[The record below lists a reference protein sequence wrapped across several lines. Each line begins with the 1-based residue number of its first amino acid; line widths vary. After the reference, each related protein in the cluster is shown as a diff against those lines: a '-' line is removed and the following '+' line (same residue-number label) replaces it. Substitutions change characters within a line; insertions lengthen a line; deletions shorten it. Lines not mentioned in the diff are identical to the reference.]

1 MRIQSVTLYHV
12 DIPMRFAFRTAKE
25 TLKHRESIILEVVD
39 ESGQT
44 GYGEVVSFTSP
55 FYTMETLEASWEA
68 LKISYI
74 PQILNKDITHP
85 FEIHKMFERK
95 YPMAI
100 AGLENALLDM
110 YTKHL

>member
-25 TLKHRESIILEVVD
+25 TLKHRESIILEVAD

-68 LKISYI
+68 LKTSYI
-74 PQILNKDITHP
+74 PQFWIRTSHILLKSIKCLNGSI
-85 FEIHKMFERK
+85 RWQ
-95 YPMAI
+95 
-100 AGLENALLDM
+100 
-110 YTKHL
+110 